1 MGHPAYKSINSG
13 CFVLPQT
20 VEKINRKEES
30 GTRKKMAENKGF
42 NKIKLW
48 KRKEKIMKEE
58 DFAKR
63 NGDKSIRRKD
73 RKKERIKE
81 GYKK

>member
-1 MGHPAYKSINSG
+1 
-13 CFVLPQT
+13 
-20 VEKINRKEES
+20 
-30 GTRKKMAENKGF
+30 MAENKGF
-42 NKIKLW
+42 NKIKLR